1 MYDVVIVGGG
11 ISGLYSAYKI
21 KKRFPRINI
30 LILERNREGYL
41 GGRTGNDMFE
51 GEKIVTGAG
60 IGRKHKD
67 KILIKLLK
75 ELEIKTHEFI
85 TGPNYANT
93 IIPQCDVKDVF
104 LNLKKQYNHDIHG
117 NMTFK
122 QYATSIIGKVLYKQF
137 VVCAGYT
144 DYEEESAYE
153 TLYQY
158 GFDDNYNT
166 WTGIHIPWDT
176 LVEKLARKIGL
187 GNILYSQ
194 SVQNI
199 RPIKNGNDT
208 TYVIDTKTSQSKT
221 DRFEAKHVIIATTI
235 EPLKKMLPGAAS
247 KNSVY
252 QQIHSQPFIRIY
264 GKFSKKSID
273 TMKSYVPGLLIVPG
287 PLHKIISIN
296 PNKGVY
302 MIAYSD
308 NAPATLLHKY
318 AKNIKYNRDS
328 LARLLEKS
336 IGIPNNTLELESIS
350 EYYWS
355 EGTHYFDPL
364 RGIYKS
370 RDYFL
375 KIAQHPSENMW
386 VVGEMVS
393 KNQGWVEGAL
403 ESVEAVIGEVLKSF

>member
-1 MYDVVIVGGG
+1 MYDIIIVGGG
-11 ISGLYSAYKI
+11 IAGLYSAYKI
-21 KKRFPRINI
+21 KKKYPRINI

-67 KILIKLLK
+67 ILLIKLLK
-75 ELEIKTHEFI
+75 EHEIKTHEFI
-85 TGPNYANT
+85 TGPNYATT

-104 LNLKKQYNHDIHG
+104 LNLKKQYNRNIHG
-117 NMTFK
+117 DMTFK

-137 VVCAGYT
+137 VICAGYT
-144 DYEEESAYE
+144 DYEAESAYE
-153 TLYQY
+153 TLYHY
-158 GFDDNYNT
+158 GFDDNYSS
-166 WTGIHIPWDT
+166 WTGIHIPWKT
-176 LVEKLARKIGL
+176 LVEKLAKKIGL
-187 GNILYSQ
+187 GNILHSQ

-208 TYVIDTKTSQSKT
+208 TYVIDTKINQSKT
-221 DRFEAKHVIIATTI
+221 NRFEAKHVIIATTI
-235 EPLKKMLPGAAS
+235 EPLKKMLPGASS
-247 KNSVY
+247 KNSIY
-252 QQIHSQPFIRIY
+252 QQIHSQPFLRIY
-264 GKFSKKSID
+264 GKFSKNSID

-287 PLHKIISIN
+287 PLYKIIPIN

-308 NAPATLLHKY
+308 NVPATLLHKY
-318 AKNIKYNRDS
+318 AKNTKYNRDS

-336 IGIPNNTLELESIS
+336 IGIPNNMLDLENIS

-364 RGIYKS
+364 RGIYKN

-403 ESVEAVIGEVLKSF
+403 ESVEAVIGEVLKRL

>member
-1 MYDVVIVGGG
+1 MYDIIIVGGG
-11 ISGLYSAYKI
+11 IAGLYSAYKI
-21 KKRFPRINI
+21 KKKYPRINI

-67 KILIKLLK
+67 ILLIKLLK
-75 ELEIKTHEFI
+75 EHEIKTHEFI
-85 TGPNYANT
+85 TGPNYATT

-104 LNLKKQYNHDIHG
+104 LNLKKQYNRNIHG
-117 NMTFK
+117 DMTFK
-122 QYATSIIGKVLYKQF
+122 QYATSIIGKSQYKQF
-137 VVCAGYT
+137 VICAGYT
-144 DYEEESAYE
+144 DYEAESAYE
-153 TLYQY
+153 TLYHY
-158 GFDDNYNT
+158 GFDDNYSS
-166 WTGIHIPWDT
+166 WTGIHIPWKT
-176 LVEKLARKIGL
+176 LVEKLAKKIGI
-187 GNILYSQ
+187 GNILHSQ

-208 TYVIDTKTSQSKT
+208 TYVIDTKINQSKT
-221 DRFEAKHVIIATTI
+221 NRFEAKHVIIATTI
-235 EPLKKMLPGAAS
+235 EPLKKMLPGASS
-247 KNSVY
+247 KNSIY
-252 QQIHSQPFIRIY
+252 QQIHSQPFLRIY
-264 GKFSKKSID
+264 GKFSKNSID

-287 PLHKIISIN
+287 PLYKIIPIN

-302 MIAYSD
+302 MIAYND
-308 NAPATLLHKY
+308 NVPATLLHKY
-318 AKNIKYNRDS
+318 AKNTKYNRET

-336 IGIPNNTLELESIS
+336 IGIPNNMLELENIS

-364 RGIYKS
+364 RGIYKN

-403 ESVEAVIGEVLKSF
+403 ESVEKVIGEVLKSL

>member
-1 MYDVVIVGGG
+1 MYDIIIVGGG
-11 ISGLYSAYKI
+11 IAGLYSAYKI
-21 KKRFPRINI
+21 KKKYPRINI

-67 KILIKLLK
+67 ILLIKLLK
-75 ELEIKTHEFI
+75 EHEIKTHEFI
-85 TGPNYANT
+85 TGPNYATT

-104 LNLKKQYNHDIHG
+104 LNLKKQYNRNIHG
-117 NMTFK
+117 DMTFK

-144 DYEEESAYE
+144 DYEAESAYE
-153 TLYQY
+153 TLYHY
-158 GFDDNYNT
+158 GFDDNYSN
-166 WTGIHIPWDT
+166 WTGIHIPWKT
-176 LVEKLARKIGL
+176 LVEKLAKKIGL
-187 GNILYSQ
+187 GNILHSQ

-208 TYVIDTKTSQSKT
+208 TYVIDTKINQSKT
-221 DRFEAKHVIIATTI
+221 NRFEAKHVIIATTI
-235 EPLKKMLPGAAS
+235 EPLKKMLPGASS
-247 KNSVY
+247 KNSIY
-252 QQIHSQPFIRIY
+252 QQIHSQPFLRIY
-264 GKFSKKSID
+264 GKFSKNSID

-287 PLHKIISIN
+287 PLYKIIPIN

-302 MIAYSD
+302 MIAYND
-308 NAPATLLHKY
+308 NVPATLLHKY
-318 AKNIKYNRDS
+318 AKNTKYNRET

-336 IGIPNNTLELESIS
+336 IGIPNNMLELENIS

-403 ESVEAVIGEVLKSF
+403 ESVEAVIGEVLKSL

>member
-1 MYDVVIVGGG
+1 MYDLVIVGGG

-21 KKRFPRINI
+21 KKKKPRANI

-60 IGRKHKD
+60 IGRNHKD
-67 KILIKLLK
+67 ILLIKLLK
-75 ELEIKTHEFI
+75 ELEIKTHTFL
-85 TGPNYANT
+85 TGQTYAST

-104 LNLKKQYNHDIHG
+104 LNLKKKYNRNIHG
-117 NMTFK
+117 DMTFK
-122 QYATSIIGKVLYKQF
+122 QYATSIIGKILYKQF

-144 DYEEESAYE
+144 DYEDESAYE
-153 TLYQY
+153 TLYNY
-158 GFDDNYNT
+158 GFDDNYSS

-194 SVQNI
+194 SVQCIHSNVNNKKEI
-199 RPIKNGNDT
+199 ENYIIETR
-208 TYVIDTKTSQSKT
+208 T
-221 DRFEAKHVIIATTI
+221 DRFAAKHVIVATTV
-235 EPLKKMLPGAAS
+235 EPLKKMLPGASS

-252 QQIHSQPFIRIY
+252 QQIHSQPFLRIY
-264 GKFSKKSID
+264 GKFSKNSVNI
-273 TMKSYVPGLLIVPG
+273 MRAMVPGLLVVPG
-287 PLHKIISIN
+287 PLYKIIPIN

-302 MIAYSD
+302 MIAYND
-308 NAPATLLHKY
+308 NVPAIMLHKY
-318 AKNIKYNRDS
+318 AKNTKNNRDS
-328 LARLLEKS
+328 FARLLEKS
-336 IGIPNNTLELESIS
+336 IGIPNNTLELENIS

-364 RGIYKS
+364 RGIYKN

-375 KIAQHPSENMW
+375 RVAQHPSENMW

-403 ESVEAVIGEVLKSF
+403 ESVEKVIGEVLKTL

>member
-1 MYDVVIVGGG
+1 MYDIIIVGGG
-11 ISGLYSAYKI
+11 IAGLYSAYKI
-21 KKRFPRINI
+21 KKKYPHASI

-41 GGRTGNDMFE
+41 GGRTGNDIFE

-67 KILIKLLK
+67 KLLIKLLK

-104 LNLKKQYNHDIHG
+104 LILKKQYNRNIHSD
-117 NMTFK
+117 MTFK

-144 DYEEESAYE
+144 DYEAESAYE
-153 TLYQY
+153 TLNQY
-158 GFDDNYNT
+158 GFDDNYSS
-166 WTGIHIPWDT
+166 WTGIHIPWKA

-187 GNILYSQ
+187 GNILYSEN
-194 SVQNI
+194 VQRIYTRTNNKKEI
-199 RPIKNGNDT
+199 ESYIVESRTN
-208 TYVIDTKTSQSKT
+208 
-221 DRFEAKHVIIATTI
+221 RFEAKHVIIATTV

-247 KNSVY
+247 KNSIY
-252 QQIHSQPFIRIY
+252 QQIHSQHFIRIY
-264 GKFSKKSID
+264 GKFSKNSLNI
-273 TMKSYVPGLLIVPG
+273 MKSMIPGLLIVPG

-308 NAPATLLHKY
+308 NEPAKMLHQY
-318 AKNIKYNRDS
+318 AKNTKFNRET

-336 IGIPNNTLELESIS
+336 IGIPNNVLELENIS

-355 EGTHYFDPL
+355 EGTHYFEPL
-364 RGIYKS
+364 RGIYKN